1 MSSNTLRVIESLTT
15 DLEFDPDYFFE
26 DAFKTMNDTASE
38 RGLRVDREDVRYLG
52 EVDAPEKIGPVEG
65 VAFYAFEAEAH

>member
-38 RGLRVDREDVRYLG
+38 RGLDRKSV
-52 EVDAPEKIGPVEG
+52 V
-65 VAFYAFEAEAH
+65 